1 MSGIELKHRGVLI
14 TRALAQS
21 QALKQMVEA
30 RGGRAFL
37 FPALEIQ
44 LTSPPK
50 IKATL
55 ARVCAGDMLVF
66 VSTNAVAGVFN
77 NISSTLRGQLID
89 CRIAAVGART
99 CQALQAE
106 GMEVEIQ
113 APADQQNSEGLLAH
127 PDLQVL
133 AGQQIWIIRGQSGR
147 ELLRDALRQ
156 HGADVDYVQAYQ
168 TSAPAEY
175 DAEPLLAA
183 LRSGQ
188 IQLVMLTSYGV
199 FSNLL
204 QMLGEQAVPLLQS
217 TQLIVPGQRVA
228 KKILSDYDLSISVAE
243 NASDQAM
250 LACAKKLGG
259 KPGSEHTF

>member
-1 MSGIELKHRGVLI
+1 MSEMALKNRGVLI

-21 QALKQMVEA
+21 QALRQAVETQ
-30 RGGRAFL
+30 GGRAFL

-44 LTSPPK
+44 LTPPLD
-50 IKATL
+50 IQSTL

-66 VSTNAVAGVFN
+66 VSMNAVAGVFN
-77 NISSTLRGQLID
+77 HISSALRGQFIG

-113 APADQQNSEGLLAH
+113 AAVDQQNSEGLLAH
-127 PDLQVL
+127 PDMQAL
-133 AGQQIWIIRGQSGR
+133 AGQQVWIIRGQSGR
-147 ELLRDALRQ
+147 ELLRDAFRQ
-156 HGADVDYVQAYQ
+156 RGADVDYIQAYQ
-168 TSAPAEY
+168 RRAPLEY
-175 DAEPLLAA
+175 DAAPLLAT
-183 LRSGQ
+183 LRADQ

-199 FSNLL
+199 FLNLL
-204 QMLGEQAVPLLQS
+204 QMLGAQALPLLQS

-228 KKILSDYDLSISVAE
+228 KKILADYDLNISVAE

-250 LACAKKLGG
+250 LACAKKLG
-259 KPGSEHTF
+259 SE